1 MTDSSITTAF
11 IQQYKANVELL
22 MQQTQALLAP
32 YCTTDGYQAKAA
44 SHVEQFGSAA
54 AQKKTSRNS
63 DTPNLNVSQDKRWVF
78 PVDYEWGTLIDK
90 QDIMRMII
98 DPKSPLAQA
107 GAAAMNRA
115 KDDEI
120 LVQIF
125 GTNFVGENGTTAET
139 FDTTNYQVGVN
150 VGGTASSLNVA
161 KLQSSIQKL
170 IFANKQEL
178 MEPVYGAISSFEHDS
193 LLKEVQIHNKDFGGT
208 AVLVDGKVKRF
219 MGVDFTITER
229 LNITSGNRLIP
240 IWRKS
245 GMHLGYWQDVMT
257 KVDERPD
264 KSYAWQVY
272 HLGTWGATRL
282 QSGKIIQV
290 LCDDQI

>member
-1 MTDSSITTAF
+1 MTDANITVASV
-11 IQQYKANVELL
+11 QQYKANVELL
-22 MQQTQALLAP
+22 MQQKVALIAP
-32 YCTTDGYQAKAA
+32 YVTIDGYQGKAA
-44 SHVEQFGSAA
+44 SHVEQFGSAT

-78 PVDYEWGTLIDK
+78 PIDYEWGTLVDK
-90 QDIMRMII
+90 QDILRMII

-120 LVQIF
+120 LVAFF
-125 GTNFVGENGTTAET
+125 GTNFTGENGTTAET
-139 FDTTNYQVGVN
+139 FDTATYQVAVN
-150 VGGTASSLNVA
+150 VGGTASSINVA
-161 KLQSSIQKL
+161 KLQNAMRMFIT
-170 IFANKQEL
+170 ANKGEL
-178 MEPVYGAISSFEHDS
+178 MEPLYAAIGAYEHDA
-193 LLKEVQIHNKDFGGT
+193 LLKEVQVNNLDYGGS

-219 MGVDFTITER
+219 MGFDFVISER
-229 LNITSGNRLIP
+229 LSISNGNRLIP
-240 IWRKS
+240 AWRKS
-245 GMHLGYWQDVMT
+245 GMHLGMWQDIMT

-272 HLGTWGATRL
+272 HCGTFGATRL
-282 QSGKIIQV
+282 EAGKIVQI